1 MTDWL
6 GLADRV
12 LAGREIDRDE
22 ILSILRAPADDDLEI
37 LAAAFRV
44 RRARFGRAVRI
55 HVLEN
60 AKSGGCPED
69 CAFCAQSTAAG
80 AAPIERYPMEE
91 VEEIVAAARAAR
103 AKGAWRFCVVTAT
116 RGPSDRVLDA
126 VCAAARRIRA
136 ETPLK
141 VCASLGLLAPGQ
153 AERLAE
159 AGVDRFNHN
168 LETSERLFPRICT
181 THGWGDRVETAARA
195 RDAGME
201 VCCGGIVGMGET
213 DEDVADW
220 LLAVRTLRP
229 ASIPVNFLDP
239 RPGTAL
245 ADAPRIPP
253 ARALRI
259 LALVRLACPAAEV
272 RAAGGREAN
281 LRRLQPLAL
290 YAANSIFTDGYL
302 TTGGASPHEDAALL
316 ADAAFFAEEP
326 EAQGDLQA
334 EPPASILAGA

>member
-6 GLADRV
+6 DLADRV
-12 LAGREIDRDE
+12 LAGHEIGREE
-22 ILSILRAPADDDLEI
+22 ILTILRAPADDDLEI
-37 LAAAFRV
+37 LAAAFRI
-44 RRARFGRAVRI
+44 RRARFGRAVRVQ
-55 HVLEN
+55 VLEN

-80 AAPIERYPMEE
+80 AAPIERYPIET
-91 VEEIVAAARAAR
+91 VEEIVAAAHEAH

-116 RGPSDRVLDA
+116 RGPSERVLETI
-126 VCAAARRIRA
+126 CAAARRIRA

-153 AERLAE
+153 AERLAA

-168 LETSERLFPRICT
+168 LETSERLFPRICS
-181 THGWGDRVETAARA
+181 THTWRDRVETAVRA
-195 RDAGME
+195 REAGME

-213 DEDVADW
+213 DEDIADW
-220 LLAVRTLRP
+220 LLAVRALRP

-245 ADAPRIPP
+245 AAAERIAP

-259 LALVRLACPAAEV
+259 LALVRLACPDAEV
-272 RAAGGREAN
+272 RAAGGRETN
-281 LRRLQPLAL
+281 LRTLQPLAL

-302 TTGGASPHEDAALL
+302 TTGGAAPHEDAALL
-316 ADAAFFAEEP
+316 ADAGFHAEEP
-326 EAQGDLQA
+326 LQPA
-334 EPPASILAGA
+334 PAASILAGA